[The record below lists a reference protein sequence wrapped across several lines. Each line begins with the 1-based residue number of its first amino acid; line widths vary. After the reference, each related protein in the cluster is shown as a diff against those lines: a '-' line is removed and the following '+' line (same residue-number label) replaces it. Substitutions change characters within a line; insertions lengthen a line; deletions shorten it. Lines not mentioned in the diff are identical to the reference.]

1 MTRYFGFRY
10 VERFTV
16 HAEPKF
22 YRMAVW
28 LKSTCLNEGVQQLIN
43 SFLDSLNGEQSDW
56 IGLN

>member
-1 MTRYFGFRY
+1 MLFRFL
-10 VERFTV
+10 VFECFTA

-22 YRMAVW
+22 YSMAVW

-43 SFLDSLNGEQSDW
+43 SFLDNLNGEQSDW